1 MTFGKSCIGMRFSLI
16 EIKTFLYILLTNLKL
31 KPTEEQIIKANVWV
45 TVPGLE
51 SENKLKYIQGA
62 NKAVYR
68 RTVPGG
74 KPVPACGGA

>member
-1 MTFGKSCIGMRFSLI
+1 MRFSLI
-16 EIKTFLYILLTNLKL
+16 EIKTFLYILLTNFKL

-51 SENKLKYIQGA
+51 SGDELKYMQGA
-62 NKAVYR
+62 NKAVHR
-68 RTVPGG
+68 GTVPGG